1 MAGRGRLS
9 SLDLVPEEG
18 QEDIRWAYAQ
28 LNECRRTATDI
39 LFELNDRL
47 EAKGL
52 GDYTISKSA
61 FNRRSMKISR
71 ANDRMAM
78 SRAMFEGIADHLT
91 PDNID
96 KSNVALGEFIKTL
109 ISEILSEQEEMS
121 AKEAMELSR
130 AFQSVVA
137 AQKTSSA
144 RRTQLEAEIE
154 AKTKAELEAKTK
166 EAAEAIGAVA
176 REAGLSAERV
186 AQIRR
191 DVLGVRT

>member
-1 MAGRGRLS
+1 MAGRGRLA

-28 LNECRRTATDI
+28 LNERKRTAADI

-52 GDYTISKSA
+52 GDYAISKSA
-61 FNRRSMKISR
+61 FNRRSVRISR

-109 ISEILSEQEEMS
+109 ISEIVSEQETMTS
-121 AKEAMELSR
+121 KEAMELSK

-144 RRTQLEAEIE
+144 RRTQLEAELE
-154 AKTKAELEAKTK
+154 EKQKKAADAL
-166 EAAEAIGAVA
+166 GAVA